1 MASFAGVS
9 SLSLSQVSPGPADRC
24 ALEESGGA
32 SSPWP
37 ASPLSY
43 PLSCWLSLKP
53 LALLAAG
60 LWGQTSDG
68 GERVCVLFCR
78 RESLNQEP
86 IWLMKS

>member
-1 MASFAGVS
+1 MASLP
-9 SLSLSQVSPGPADRC
+9 SLLPPFLLAFPE
-24 ALEESGGA
+24 AA
-32 SSPWP
+32 
-37 ASPLSY
+37 
-43 PLSCWLSLKP
+43 
-53 LALLAAG
+53 ALLAAG